1 MRVELAT
8 SADLE
13 AVRAVYVE
21 GRARQR
27 EQGSTVWP
35 EFSDDAILG
44 EIAAQQLF
52 RMMDG
57 DALAGVFSIAYED
70 GAIWGGRERGA
81 HIYLHRI
88 VRASGYRGQGLVDV
102 VLDWAHAH
110 CRALG
115 RAGLRMDTWANN
127 TSLIAYYQRLGFE
140 LVESIR
146 IGDDARLPPH
156 YHGLEFALLEQS
168 LRGN

>member
-8 SADLE
+8 SA
-13 AVRAVYVE
+13 
-21 GRARQR
+21 
-27 EQGSTVWP
+27 
-35 EFSDDAILG
+35 
-44 EIAAQQLF
+44 
-52 RMMDG
+52 
-57 DALAGVFSIAYED
+57 GVFSVAYED

-88 VRASGYRGQGLVDV
+88 VRASGYRGHGLVDF
-102 VLDWAHAH
+102 VLDWANAH

-127 TSLIAYYQRLGFE
+127 ASLIAYYQRLGFE
-140 LVESIR
+140 LVESIS
-146 IGDDARLPPH
+146 IGEDSRLPSH

-168 LRGN
+168 LRDK